1 MKPKVGIISAGALGT
16 ALAQSISKNNDN
28 ILLWG
33 RNPELINEINN
44 EHTNSKYY
52 PNFQLNENITGID
65 DLEKLYDCN
74 VIILAIPSSVIR
86 EMMEKLAKIILRT
99 VQL

>member
-65 DLEKLYDCN
+65 DLEKLY
-74 VIILAIPSSVIR
+74 AICDIFRVSASAGPVPGKCSPSSV
-86 EMMEKLAKIILRT
+86 K
-99 VQL
+99 

>member
-1 MKPKVGIISAGALGT
+1 MKPKVGIIIAGALGT

-33 RNPELINEINN
+33 RNPELINEINK

-52 PNFQLNENITGID
+52 PNF
-65 DLEKLYDCN
+65 
-74 VIILAIPSSVIR
+74 
-86 EMMEKLAKIILRT
+86 
-99 VQL
+99 